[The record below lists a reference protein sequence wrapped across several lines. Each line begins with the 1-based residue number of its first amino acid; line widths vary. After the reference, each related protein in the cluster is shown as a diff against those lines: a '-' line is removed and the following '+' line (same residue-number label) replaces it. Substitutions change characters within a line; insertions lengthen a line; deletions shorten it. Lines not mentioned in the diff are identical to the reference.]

1 MGGVGRPSSVLRRC
15 AVASPWPWVGGG
27 CARSNHR
34 RIRGMPVGSAGQPWE
49 RRPATRGFAVVAEC
63 LLRSRG
69 REKDGRSV
77 GRPAFRLEGRWPE
90 FSARAT
96 SNAVSTRRARN
107 AIVLEDGIAD
117 GEDVHAHASSG
128 PWMRAMGN
136 HGVSQASIP
145 FFPFSFFFFFPR
157 FFFSLPRIISRME
170 IVRALGFWMSVCACV
185 CVRSCAYGCVVR
197 MLSTGGHR
205 WHCGGYIIVVRAR
218 FFLSTN
224 RFDELCVVESL

>member
-1 MGGVGRPSSVLRRC
+1 MGGVGRPSPVLRRC

-69 REKDGRSV
+69 REKDGRSASV
-77 GRPAFRLEGRWPE
+77 P
-90 FSARAT
+90 S
-96 SNAVSTRRARN
+96 RRALARIFRARYLERGFHAPRAKRN
-107 AIVLEDGIAD
+107 RARGWNR

-136 HGVSQASIP
+136 HGI
-145 FFPFSFFFFFPR
+145 
-157 FFFSLPRIISRME
+157 SLPRRDTMAEKVWLHKIGTFVIYPVDPGFCR
-170 IVRALGFWMSVCACV
+170 IVNI
-185 CVRSCAYGCVVR
+185 RSSSLQVSYG
-197 MLSTGGHR
+197 
-205 WHCGGYIIVVRAR
+205 
-218 FFLSTN
+218 
-224 RFDELCVVESL
+224 

>member
-77 GRPAFRLEGRWPE
+77 GRSASVPSRRALARIFRARYLERGFHAPRAKRNRARGWNRGWRGR
-90 FSARAT
+90 ARARIIG
-96 SNAVSTRRARN
+96 ALDAC
-107 AIVLEDGIAD
+107 DGQSWC
-117 GEDVHAHASSG
+117 ESG
-128 PWMRAMGN
+128 ID
-136 HGVSQASIP
+136 SFLP
-145 FFPFSFFFFFPR
+145 FFFLFFFPPFFFFASSNYFADGNCTS
-157 FFFSLPRIISRME
+157 FGLLDE
-170 IVRALGFWMSVCACV
+170 CVCV
-185 CVRSCAYGCVVR
+185 CVRAFVCVWMCCSDVVH
-197 MLSTGGHR
+197 GG
-205 WHCGGYIIVVRAR
+205 
-218 FFLSTN
+218 T
-224 RFDELCVVESL
+224 